1 MTDDQLIA
9 EVARVWVDGGGDAEG
24 LDWCR
29 QKLKEAVNAEIEN
42 RVMQEQAREQ
52 GARNGNCYAGDGDG
66 CRLPGNGRRED
77 STVVPNDQAET
88 SERSEV

>member
-24 LDWCR
+24 LDWCH

-42 RVMQEQAREQ
+42 SVMQEQEREMVTVTREMAMDAGCPEME
-52 GARNGNCYAGDGDG
+52 GARI
-66 CRLPGNGRRED
+66 
-77 STVVPNDQAET
+77 QW
-88 SERSEV
+88 

>member
-24 LDWCR
+24 LDWCH

-42 RVMQEQAREQ
+42 RVMQEQEREQ
-52 GARNGNCYAGDGDG
+52 EREMVTVTREMAMDAGCPEMEGAR
-66 CRLPGNGRRED
+66 
-77 STVVPNDQAET
+77 VQW
-88 SERSEV
+88 

>member
-42 RVMQEQAREQ
+42 RKQGLAPQEKTNA
-52 GARNGNCYAGDGDG
+52 
-66 CRLPGNGRRED
+66 
-77 STVVPNDQAET
+77 
-88 SERSEV
+88 